1 MKQVILIGVKLHR
14 TEYVICVGKK
24 NGYDVYRTVYTA
36 DNGKY
41 YIKHNKKILD
51 VTDDQTR
58 FHLARII
65 KF

>member
-1 MKQVILIGVKLHR
+1 MKQVILIGGKLHR
-14 TEYVICVGKK
+14 TEYVICVEKK

-41 YIKHNKKILD
+41 YVKHNKKIFD
-51 VTDDQTR
+51 VTDDKIR